1 MKYLSSFIKKE
12 EIKLN
17 IKSIKLLVVLAVAL
31 GFGGGCSDNAQ
42 VINRHQYTTVSN
54 KKYYSNNHR
63 HREAP
68 NKAKASSVLSNSVQ
82 NQLQIKHRLIKY
94 NGAGAFV
101 INNNHNTL
109 TVSRAG
115 APYAVNQKDAQ
126 GRPHLGNA
134 LLTKAIRQYANR
146 AYTNNGRTDFKP
158 AGFKQQY
165 LGGNWTRAYDRGH
178 ILAYSLVGHARHFDA
193 SESNSSNIATQTMWA
208 NEANQP
214 TSTGQ
219 NYFETIVRKA
229 VDRGAKVRYRVTD
242 IYNHKSDLVPSGAH
256 IEAKSDDGLSLNVFV
271 PNVQPNMTINYQT
284 GVVVPG
290 VN

>member
-1 MKYLSSFIKKE
+1 MIRSV
-12 EIKLN
+12 
-17 IKSIKLLVVLAVAL
+17 KLLFVLAATAL
-31 GFGGGCSDNAQ
+31 GIGTGCNNGQ
-42 VINRHQYTTVSN
+42 MQTPRHQYTISTKRYHN
-54 KKYYSNNHR
+54 QYRRY
-63 HREAP
+63 REAP
-68 NKAKASSVLSNSVQ
+68 SKAKSSSVLSNSVQ
-82 NQLQIKHRLIKY
+82 KQLQIKHRLIKY

-126 GRPHLGNA
+126 GRPYLGNA
-134 LLTKAIRQYANR
+134 LLTKTIRQYANR

-165 LGGNWTRAYDRGH
+165 LGGNWAHAYDRGH

-193 SESNSSNIATQTMWA
+193 SESNPNNIATQAMWA

-219 NYFETIVRKA
+219 NYFETLVRKA

-242 IYNHKSDLVPSGAH
+242 IYNLKSDVVPSGAH

-284 GVVVPG
+284 GVVTPK